1 MIEETIG
8 EVFAA
13 GGCFGSLS
21 AAEIDGPGRLS
32 VAGAELAVV
41 ASTVK
46 IAIGLEFFCQAGE
59 GELDPTER
67 VVVVP
72 AEATAGGQ
80 GLCIAEDPVEMSL
93 RDVARLMLTISD
105 NTATDVLIR
114 RVGIERVRARLAG
127 LGFTGFHLPGTIQH
141 EFDTAARDAGFAGW
155 GAMADA
161 VRHAASPEEG
171 EALWQRVLASPGMRP
186 GRISSATADDLA
198 ALVRAIWRDEAGPA
212 EACSNLR
219 RTLGQQRLTRK
230 IATGF
235 EPDVLV
241 ASKSGTV
248 PGGVSNDVG
257 VVAFPDGRRYAIAVL
272 TRPLTPG
279 TPVHDDV
286 LGTAARTALDHLRT
300 DRTPQAQ

>member
-1 MIEETIG
+1 MIEETID

-13 GGCFGSLS
+13 GGCRGSLS
-21 AAEIDGPGRLS
+21 ALEIDGPGRLS
-32 VAGAELAVV
+32 VAGGELAVA
-41 ASTVK
+41 ASTFK
-46 IAIGLEFFCQAGE
+46 ITIGLEFFCQAAE
-59 GELDPTER
+59 GKLDPTER
-67 VVVVP
+67 VVVSP
-72 AEATAGGQ
+72 AEASLGGQ
-80 GLCIAEDPVEMSL
+80 GLCITEDSVEISL
-93 RDVARLMLTISD
+93 RDLARLMLTISD
-105 NTATDVLIR
+105 NTATDMLIR
-114 RVGIERVRARLAG
+114 RIGIERVRARLTR
-127 LGFTGFHLPGTIQH
+127 LGFTSFHLPGTIQH
-141 EFDTAARDAGFAGW
+141 EFDTAARHAGFTGW

-161 VRHAASPEEG
+161 IRDATSPEEG

-198 ALVRAIWRDEAGPA
+198 ALVRAVWQDEAGPA

-219 RTLGQQRLTRK
+219 RVIGQQRLTRK

-235 EPDVLV
+235 GPEVLV

-279 TPVHDDV
+279 APTREDV
-286 LGTAARTALDHLRT
+286 LGTAARVALDYLRT
-300 DRTPQAQ
+300 NEAPHSE